1 MMLNRRQI
9 FAAVLATGAGLSL
22 VALRPAAASQPFD
35 QAAFA
40 AAQAAGKPIM
50 IHVTA
55 PWCPTCRAQNP
66 ILSRLLAEP
75 RFKNV
80 VVFDVDFDSQ
90 KDLLRAFQVRVQS
103 TMIVFKGHDEAGRSS
118 GDTNAASIEELL
130 SKAV

>member
-1 MMLNRRQI
+1 MLNRRQI
-9 FAAVLATGAGLSL
+9 FAAALATGAGLSL
-22 VALRPAAASQPFD
+22 VALRAATASQPFD

-75 RFKNV
+75 RFKNIV
-80 VVFDVDFDSQ
+80 AFDVDFDSQ
-90 KDLLRAFQVRVQS
+90 KDLLRAFGARVQS
-103 TMIVFKGHDEAGRSS
+103 TMIVFKGKDEAGRSS
-118 GDTNAASIEELL
+118 GDTNPASIEELL
-130 SKAV
+130 SKAI